1 MHLLVDGA
9 SMSGPHARED
19 KAMPSSVKE
28 MLAEANAAVPRL
40 NPAEVRDMMS
50 KGNVLIVDVR
60 DAPELASG
68 GKLKGAV
75 NVSRGMLEFR
85 ADPESPFH
93 NPAIQKDKTVLIY
106 CGSGGRAALSGKTL
120 KELGYSSVYNAGGFN
135 ELADAGLETEPA

>member
-1 MHLLVDGA
+1 
-9 SMSGPHARED
+9 
-19 KAMPSSVKE
+19 MPSSVRE

-40 NPAEVRDMMS
+40 NPAEARDMIG
-50 KGNVLIVDVR
+50 KGNVLLVDVR

-93 NPAIQKDKTVLIY
+93 NPAFQNDKIVLVY

-120 KELGYSSVYNAGGFN
+120 KELGYHSVHNAGGFK
-135 ELADAGLETEPA
+135 ELADAGLETEPG

>member
-1 MHLLVDGA
+1 
-9 SMSGPHARED
+9 
-19 KAMPSSVKE
+19 MPSSIKQ
-28 MLAEANAAVPRL
+28 MLAEANAAVPRV
-40 NPAEVRDMMS
+40 NPAEVREIIA
-50 KGNVLIVDVR
+50 KGNSLILDVR
-60 DAPELASG
+60 DAPELAS

-93 NPAIQKDKTVLIY
+93 NPEFKKDRTVLIY

-120 KELGYSSVYNAGGFN
+120 KELGYHSVYNAGGFK